1 MTSLVGLNAQMAQ
14 SKATIETSI
23 KSQNEKNTLL
33 EKELVAMKVQIRR
46 EQLIKELNTMK
57 TVKKSDAIIN
67 QAMKDQSTAVAKEIT
82 DLKNNSGNLDKLID
96 DLTKQ
101 IQRTVPDQIHKKKSE
116 IQLLKAQKAKATKEV
131 QALKDQLGEVDIQDV

>member
-1 MTSLVGLNAQMAQ
+1 MT
-14 SKATIETSI
+14 
-23 KSQNEKNTLL
+23 
-33 EKELVAMKVQIRR
+33 VQIRR

-67 QAMKDQSTAVAKEIT
+67 QAMKDQATAVSKEIT

-96 DLTKQ
+96 DLSKQ

-116 IQLLKAQKAKATKEV
+116 IQLLKAQKAQATKEV
-131 QALKDQLGEVDIQDV
+131 QVVKDKLGEVDIQDV